1 MGKNLF
7 ESYATGKSV
16 KRKWRHHCKWPVTLC
31 FIFDTPKVIF
41 PYCKLKTMAKSVMRL
56 PEGLHSK
63 VKGIKS
69 VDLIPVNISGKM
81 WTILAQRRYRIVR
94 WYWGRSYGHFRF
106 DSNHPQKY
114 RQRWKGLYYGKVY
127 SKSQCLNY

>member
-1 MGKNLF
+1 MGKNLMRRGRALKGDGAITANDLSPCVF
-7 ESYATGKSV
+7 
-16 KRKWRHHCKWPVTLC
+16 
-31 FIFDTPKVIF
+31 FFDTPKVIF

-81 WTILAQRRYRIVR
+81 
-94 WYWGRSYGHFRF
+94 
-106 DSNHPQKY
+106 
-114 RQRWKGLYYGKVY
+114 
-127 SKSQCLNY
+127 